1 MYPVTAEPPLL
12 DGAVQLTDADA
23 TLAVA
28 VTPVGAVAVVIGVIE
43 LECHHLFT
51 EDGGQRLLWLAPI
64 EGTDA
69 AEQLAKLGG

>member
-1 MYPVTAEPPLL
+1 
-12 DGAVQLTDADA
+12 
-23 TLAVA
+23 VA
-28 VTPVGAVAVVIGVIE
+28 VRRFDRKRFVHPAIGVIE

-69 AEQLAKLGG
+69 AEKLARLAG